1 MVTLLDVAASAG
13 VSRSTV
19 SLVINK
25 SPLVKDE
32 TRQRVER
39 AIQELGYVPNPN
51 ARGLV
56 KKENKSYSFSLGND
70 LKIKPIIMSL
80 LVFQN

>member
-1 MVTLLDVAASAG
+1 MVTLLDIAARAG

-32 TRQRVER
+32 TRQRAER
-39 AIQELGYVPNPN
+39 AIQELGHVPNPN

-56 KKENKSYSFSLGND
+56 KKR
-70 LKIKPIIMSL
+70 IK
-80 LVFQN
+80 V